1 MKNSVRIFYFVNV
14 YNINIKVLGFFMAA
28 VIAAALGAIIG
39 VNINRY
45 IENDTLSDKNVHL
58 NVSLQAKFKVHFE
71 EENYQ
76 FIQNNLGDNISNIM
90 SRKPITN
97 VTVKLIDSS
106 RNSEEIENDTAQT
119 SSGSGQSKLISV

>member
-1 MKNSVRIFYFVNV
+1 
-14 YNINIKVLGFFMAA
+14 MAA

-58 NVSLQAKFKVHFE
+58 NVSLQANFKVHFGQ
-71 EENYQ
+71 ENYR

-97 VTVKLIDSS
+97 VTVKLIDSN

>member
-1 MKNSVRIFYFVNV
+1 
-14 YNINIKVLGFFMAA
+14 MAA
-28 VIAAALGAIIG
+28 VIAAVLGAIIG

-45 IENDTLSDKNVHL
+45 IDDQVMDENIHL
-58 NVSLQAKFKVHFE
+58 NVWLQVNFKVHFGQ
-71 EENYQ
+71 ENYR

-97 VTVKLIDSS
+97 VTVKLIDSN